1 MDYLDCGNCLM
12 VSEMNSL
19 PLGYSVLIFKTPLN
33 CANINNHSCKAQPLH
48 MGSVLVTCVRMAGV
62 RE

>member
-1 MDYLDCGNCLM
+1 M

-19 PLGYSVLIFKTPLN
+19 PLGYSVLIVKTPLN